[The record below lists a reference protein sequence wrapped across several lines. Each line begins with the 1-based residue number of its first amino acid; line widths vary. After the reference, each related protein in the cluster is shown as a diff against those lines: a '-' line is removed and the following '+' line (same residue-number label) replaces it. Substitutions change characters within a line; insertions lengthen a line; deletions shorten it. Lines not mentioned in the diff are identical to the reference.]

1 MVLKGGR
8 STSGKRAAA
17 SHTGALSSDAKIFEA
32 ACRQA
37 GIVTVKQSMD
47 LLDLA
52 ASFSSMPLPKGN
64 RVAIMT
70 GGGGWG
76 VVTTDLCADYNIEVP
91 ELPEAL
97 VKQIDKLLPYYW
109 SRANPLDIVGVADFD
124 IPITILKLLI
134 QWEGCDGL
142 INLSMLG
149 RENALCQHVQMAAQL
164 DPSSPEDLVDRK
176 RTGMRKFQEA
186 FVEHSIQLMEKYRKP
201 IYGVS
206 YIKSPG
212 DRTLYELPGY
222 EYQGLFLESPE
233 RAVKVM
239 ARMIEYQRFCAR
251 Q

>member
-1 MVLKGGR
+1 VMLKGGR
-8 STSGKRAAA
+8 SSAGSRAAA
-17 SHTGALSSDAKIFEA
+17 SHTGALSSDAKIFET

-37 GIVTVKQSMD
+37 GIVTVKHSMD

-52 ASFSSMPLPKGN
+52 AAFASMPLPKGN

-124 IPITILKLLI
+124 IPITILDLLI
-134 QWEGCDGL
+134 QWEGCDGV

-149 RENALCQHVQMAAQL
+149 RKNALCQHVQMAVQL
-164 DPSSPEDLVDRK
+164 DPNSPENLVDRK
-176 RTGMRKFQEA
+176 RAGMRKFEEA
-186 FVEHSIQLMEKYRKP
+186 FVERSIQLMEKYRKP
-201 IYGVS
+201 IFGVS

-212 DRTLYELPGY
+212 DKTLYELPGY
-222 EYQGLFLESPE
+222 EYKGLFLETPE

-239 ARMIEYQRFCAR
+239 ARMIEYQQFCAR
-251 Q
+251 H